1 VASGRGTLIVIAGPS
16 GVGKG
21 SLVKSLLARDPDGLS
36 VSVSVTTRTPRPNE
50 VDGRDYVFV
59 GTDEFDRM
67 ISDDQLLE
75 WAEVFGNR
83 YGTPR
88 EAVER
93 RLAQGQDVILE
104 IDVQGAMQVRERL
117 PGALLIFL
125 EPPTMTELE
134 ARLRGRETETEER
147 LAVRLAT
154 AAKEMQQRG
163 QFDEVVVN
171 DDLERASSQV
181 AAMIEAARASRDPSD
196 VSEDNPEGTTNDTE
210 VRP

>member
-36 VSVSVTTRTPRPNE
+36 VSVSVTTRTPRPSE

-59 GTDEFDRM
+59 TNDEFDTM
-67 ISDDQLLE
+67 ISGDELLE

-93 RLAQGQDVILE
+93 RLAEGRDVILE

-117 PGALLIFL
+117 PGALLVFL
-125 EPPTMTELE
+125 EPPSMSELE
-134 ARLRGRETETEER
+134 ARLRGRQTETEER

-154 AAKEMQQRG
+154 ATQEMEQRG
-163 QFDEVVVN
+163 GFDEVVVN

-181 AAMIEAARASRDPSD
+181 AAIIETARASRDPSE
-196 VSEDNPEGTTNDTE
+196 VSEDNAEGTPKDTE
-210 VRP
+210 ERP